1 MGLLDDIRLQGA
13 TYRLTEEAIYAE
25 VLREMEAG
33 VRRDGLW
40 AKALAE
46 SPASE
51 SQAKSRYIGLRA
63 QALKDEIAVARAAM
77 AKLVA
82 AETAESK
89 QTAIQ
94 NAENEARQAA
104 LQAQNQRTRETAAAE
119 AEWNKRTSTEK
130 KSSHRKRFWGWSV
143 ALVVFVLLMGVDNWD
158 SHNQNDKLRA
168 LFIMPA
174 LGCFAM
180 ALLHL
185 IESLKKNPRR

>member
-1 MGLLDDIRLQGA
+1 MGLLDDIRLHGA

-104 LQAQNQRTRETAAAE
+104 LQAQNQSTRETAAAE
-119 AEWNKRTSTEK
+119 AEWNKRTSREK
-130 KSSHRKRFWGWSV
+130 KSSHRKRFWWWSV
-143 ALVVFVLLMGVDNWD
+143 ALVVFVLLMGVDNWG
-158 SHNQNDKLRA
+158 SHNQSDKLRA
-168 LFIMPA
+168 LFILPA
-174 LGCFAM
+174 IGCFAM
-180 ALLHL
+180 VLLHL
-185 IESLKKNPRR
+185 IESLKNNPRR